1 MSKNKLI
8 RKVQYK
14 LYPTKVQEALLVQLL
29 VHHHQLYNFSLKDR
43 IQTYKQFGYGLTY
56 CDQWSINKQYRDRRK
71 VHGLF
76 NANAQSEQNTLKRV
90 DRAFKNFFNRLSK
103 GLKGGFPRL
112 KSFSRFKGR
121 GYNSHGDG
129 WKLHLKPKKHGAVY
143 LADVGIVKIRG
154 QARNEGGVPKTAEVI
169 KRQDGWYLSV
179 SFEYSTIKR
188 ESGNRAVALDWGL
201 EYYATIVDD
210 AGDVEQIDNPR
221 YLRNS
226 QEKLT
231 DLQRQFSLCKK
242 QSREWKFLKKC
253 VSRMH
258 SKIANQRKNFIH
270 QKTAEIISKSAIL
283 AFEDLNTKNM
293 TRSAKGTIESPG
305 KQVKQKSG
313 LNKSILDASPAA
325 FYANLRYKAEDA
337 GVLLE
342 VAPTR
347 TLKPSQTCPKCGA
360 VKKKVLSERLHSCAC
375 GYAAPR
381 DVASAQVVLNW
392 ALDNTQARNE
402 PVAA

>member
-1 MSKNKLI
+1 MNSII
-8 RKVQYK
+8 RKVEYK
-14 LYPTKVQEALLVQLL
+14 MYPSSTQDMSMENLRI
-29 VHHHQLYNFSLKDR
+29 HHHQLYCWALKDR
-43 IQTYKQFGYGLTY
+43 IQTYKEFGYGLNFS
-56 CDQWSINKQYRDRRK
+56 DQCKINTQYRQRRSA
-71 VHGLF
+71 HGLF
-76 NANAQSEQNTLKRV
+76 NTNAQSEQVTLKRV
-90 DRAFKNFFNRLSK
+90 HLAFEGFFRRLK
-103 GLKGGFPRL
+103 ETGKAGFPRF
-112 KSFSRFKGR
+112 KKFERFKGW
-121 GYNSHGDG
+121 GYKSHGDG
-129 WKLHLKPKKHGAVY
+129 WKLSLNQKKHGAVY

-154 QARNEGGVPKTAEVI
+154 KARNEGGIPKTSEVI

-179 SFEYSTIKR
+179 SFKYSNIERK
-188 ESGNRAVALDWGL
+188 SGNRAVALDWGL
-201 EYYATIVDD
+201 EYYATLVDD
-210 AGDVEQIDNPR
+210 AGKIEQINNPR

-253 VSRMH
+253 ISRMH
-258 SKIANQRKNFIH
+258 CKIANQRKNFIH

-305 KQVKQKSG
+305 KKVKQKSG

-347 TLKPSQTCPKCGA
+347 KLKPSQTCPKCGA
-360 VKKKVLSERLHSCAC
+360 VKKKLLSERTHSCAC
-375 GYAAPR
+375 GYSAAR

-392 ALDNTQARNE
+392 VLGNIQARNE
-402 PVAA
+402 PVVA